1 MVCAVLALLTSP
13 TFSTRDAFAQ
23 NMTGDARE
31 VGLGGVDY
39 AARIFSDSPGGQSS
53 GFVIPLGLLQL
64 LADRRS
70 VTPNSDRFDPS
81 LALEYAATPAHYVF
95 GRKPSAAR
103 VRFIGDIRQA
113 GLSADLNAYRGF
125 KPAATLQ
132 GAGIL
137 SPTFGHAFT
146 VHRSRRLAHQV
157 YAGAGPY
164 LTIRTRALFDQR
176 LVNILGASSA
186 TYVPNSSLEVGNQTS
201 GQAAMQITGGY
212 RGQLALSDAPG
223 SAQFVLEAD
232 FNHLRGFRYEEAD
245 INVRLD
251 TAAGGLLAMNPRLG
265 APLAIE
271 RMTATRGTGHSVDV
285 AASAL
290 FDRWRVSVRA
300 DGIGNR
306 IDWTGARRRE
316 YQMARL
322 TGGTTRLALI
332 DDEGAAAIR
341 VALPVELRLQGAY
354 RDAGW
359 GAIAEL
365 EQGVQGTSA
374 SAGLERRLQAIELRA
389 GARFLNR
396 IVLPSAGVSLRAGRI
411 WFDIGAAMS
420 TANIERERNVVLATS
435 LRFSLGGGRTSPSAV
450 Q

>member
-1 MVCAVLALLTSP
+1 
-13 TFSTRDAFAQ
+13 
-23 NMTGDARE
+23 
-31 VGLGGVDY
+31 
-39 AARIFSDSPGGQSS
+39 
-53 GFVIPLGLLQL
+53 
-64 LADRRS
+64 
-70 VTPNSDRFDPS
+70 
-81 LALEYAATPAHYVF
+81 
-95 GRKPSAAR
+95 
-103 VRFIGDIRQA
+103 
-113 GLSADLNAYRGF
+113 
-125 KPAATLQ
+125 
-132 GAGIL
+132 
-137 SPTFGHAFT
+137 
-146 VHRSRRLAHQV
+146 
-157 YAGAGPY
+157 
-164 LTIRTRALFDQR
+164 
-176 LVNILGASSA
+176 
-186 TYVPNSSLEVGNQTS
+186 
-201 GQAAMQITGGY
+201 
-212 RGQLALSDAPG
+212 
-223 SAQFVLEAD
+223 
-232 FNHLRGFRYEEAD
+232 
-245 INVRLD
+245 
-251 TAAGGLLAMNPRLG
+251 
-265 APLAIE
+265 
-271 RMTATRGTGHSVDV
+271 MTATRGTGHSVDV